1 MTHDYPPACNGCGL
15 EVPTDEDGLCKAC
28 ALLSGWFDGMAA
40 YNSLST
46 AGSREIAEITL
57 KRKDKE

>member
-1 MTHDYPPACNGCGL
+1 MTACNGCGL

-28 ALLSGWFDGMAA
+28 AIFGGWFDAMAA

-46 AGSREIAEITL
+46 AGSREIAQHTAEQVRRDL
-57 KRKDKE
+57 REDD